1 MTGFRVLTRTGVGAK
16 GSRDLGAFLAIR
28 GDEDKIGGL

>member
-1 MTGFRVLTRTGVGAK
+1 MTGFRVLTGVGAK

-28 GDEDKIGGL
+28 GDEDKIGGP